1 MAKLERLSASPD
13 LTESSKALQ
22 ADDATDRLGSP
33 ADTSLRHSFFQ
44 TLSSGDPLS
53 FAPLS

>member
-1 MAKLERLSASPD
+1 MAKLERFSASSD
-13 LTESSKALQ
+13 LTESCKALPTYK
-22 ADDATDRLGSP
+22 AIDGLRSP